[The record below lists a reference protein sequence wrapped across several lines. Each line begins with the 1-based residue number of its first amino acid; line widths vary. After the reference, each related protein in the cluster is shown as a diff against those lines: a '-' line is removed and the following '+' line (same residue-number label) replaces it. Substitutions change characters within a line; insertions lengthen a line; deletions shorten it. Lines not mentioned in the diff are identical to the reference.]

1 MQLDYLEVILIHLT
15 LFFCLFY
22 FNAFAKTITVR
33 YLTNRIQYVTKN
45 KKKPKVS
52 AGGGGGGGQEKG
64 TELSSQLRP
73 NTLNLRYNNISNS
86 RRVITKKTSTL

>member
-1 MQLDYLEVILIHLT
+1 MYSNRQWLSVNECMQLDYLEVILIHLT

-52 AGGGGGGGQEKG
+52 AGGGGAGERNR
-64 TELSSQLRP
+64 TFVP
-73 NTLNLRYNNISNS
+73 IAT
-86 RRVITKKTSTL
+86 